1 MPIKWEELQNI
12 LPTDFTILN
21 AFDAIKKSGENY
33 WKDILEK
40 KQESLTESYE
50 RHDNNK

>member
-1 MPIKWEELQNI
+1 MVKREELQSI

-21 AFDAIKKSGENY
+21 AFDAIKKSGENP

-40 KQESLTESYE
+40 KQDLDKILGKE
-50 RHDNNK
+50 HDNNK